1 MRFLTSK
8 AWFQGNFI
16 YKVIK
21 MLNFYDFEVF
31 EYDWL
36 VVIIN
41 PVDKTETVVVNDP
54 NKLQEYYDDHKRE
67 IWVGYNSKH
76 YDSYILKGI
85 LCGFNPKEISDY
97 IIVEGKP
104 GWRFSNAFRKVPLND
119 FDTMLKN
126 DRGLKSLECFMGN
139 DIEETSVP
147 FDIDRE
153 LTDNELRE
161 TIKYCRHDVEQTIE
175 VFLKRK
181 AEFDASM
188 GLIKIFKLPLSK
200 ISRTKAQLVSDIC
213 GGIGHKFDDEFEF
226 DFVTC
231 LSKIKKYRHVVEWY
245 KNPENHD
252 YKKELALDIAGV
264 PHVFAWGG
272 IHGAIPK
279 YVGEGIYLNADV
291 TAYYPSTQLR
301 YRFGYRNMSKPENFE
316 LIHSENLRL
325 KAIDKKARLPYKI
338 ADNSI
343 SGQLKDKHSKLY
355 DPRMNN
361 AVCINGQLML
371 LLLIEMVEP
380 HAQLI
385 QSNTD
390 GILLKL
396 NSIEDYERIDDIVYE
411 WERMTGMK
419 MEFDLFQRVFQ
430 KDVNNYVIVDSKGEY
445 KSKGTYV
452 KELSDLDYD
461 LAIVNRALINYMV
474 RGISVEQTVRECNSL
489 RDFQKLVKVSGK
501 YKGAWHNGSHLKN
514 KCFRVFA
521 SVDAHDTYIG
531 KYKTEGA
538 TIEKFANTPDHCFI
552 NNGDIRDS
560 GVPPKLDRQWYID
573 LANKRL
579 KQFGVI

>member
-1 MRFLTSK
+1 
-8 AWFQGNFI
+8 
-16 YKVIK
+16 

-31 EYDWL
+31 AHDWL

-41 PVDKTETVVVNDP
+41 PVDRTETVIVNNPDE
-54 NKLQEYYDDHKRE
+54 LQGYYDAHKNE

-76 YDSYILKGI
+76 YDAYILKGI
-85 LCGFNPKEISDY
+85 LCGFNPKEINDY
-97 IIVEGKP
+97 IIADGNP
-104 GWRFSNAFRKVPLND
+104 GWKFSRAFRKVPLND
-119 FDTMLKN
+119 FDVMLKN

-139 DIEETSVP
+139 SIEETSVP
-147 FDIDRE
+147 FNIDRK
-153 LTDNELRE
+153 LTEEEIQE

-188 GLIKIFKLPLSK
+188 GLIKIFDMPLSK

-213 GGIGHKFDDEFEF
+213 GGMGQKFKDEFEF
-226 DFVTC
+226 DFVPC
-231 LSKIKKYRHVVEWY
+231 LSKIKKYQRIVEWY
-245 KNPENHD
+245 KNPENRD
-252 YKKELALDIAGV
+252 YEKAQELNVAGV

-279 YVGEGIYLNADV
+279 YIGEGIYLNADV
-291 TAYYPSTQLR
+291 TAYYPSIQLQ
-301 YRFGYRNMSKPENFE
+301 YKFGYRNMANPENFE
-316 LIHSENLRL
+316 KIHSENLRL
-325 KAIDKKARLPYKI
+325 KATGDKKARLPFKI
-338 ADNSI
+338 ADNSM

-361 AVCINGQLML
+361 AVCVNGQLML

-380 HAQLI
+380 YAQLI

-396 NSIEDYERIDDIVYE
+396 NSMSDYYVIDDVVYE
-411 WERMTGMK
+411 WECLTGMK
-419 MEFDLFQRVFQ
+419 MEFELFQKVFQ
-430 KDVNNYVIVDSKGEY
+430 KDVNNYVIVDSKGKY
-445 KSKGTYV
+445 KSKGSYV

-461 LAIVNRALINYMV
+461 LAIVNKALINYMV
-474 RGISVEQTVRECNSL
+474 HGISVEQTVNSCESL

-501 YKGAWHNGSHLKN
+501 YKGAWHNGEWLKD

-521 SVDAHDTYIG
+521 SKDKRDTYIG
-531 KYKTEGA
+531 KYKVEGA
-538 TIEKFANTPDHCFI
+538 TIEKFANTSHNCFI
-552 NNGDIRDS
+552 VNGS
-560 GVPPKLDRQWYID
+560 VNGMSVPAKLDRQWYID

-579 KQFGVI
+579 RQFGVK

>member
-1 MRFLTSK
+1 
-8 AWFQGNFI
+8 
-16 YKVIK
+16 

-31 EYDWL
+31 AHDWL

-41 PVDKTETVVVNDP
+41 PVDKTETVIVNDP
-54 NKLQEYYDDHKRE
+54 NKLQEYYDAHKKE

-76 YDSYILKGI
+76 YDNYILKGI

-119 FDTMLKN
+119 FDAMLKN

-147 FDIDRE
+147 FDIDRK
-153 LTDNELRE
+153 LTYDELRE
-161 TIKYCRHDVEQTIE
+161 TIKYCRHDVEQTVE
-175 VFLKRK
+175 VFVRRK

-213 GGIGHKFDDEFEF
+213 GGIGQKFDDEFEF
-226 DFVTC
+226 DFVPC
-231 LSKIKKYRHVVEWY
+231 LSKIKKYRHIVEWY
-245 KNPENHD
+245 KNPQNHD
-252 YKKELALDIAGV
+252 YKKELAVSVAGV

-279 YVGEGIYLNADV
+279 YIGEGIYLNADV
-291 TAYYPSTQLR
+291 NAYYPSTQLQ
-301 YRFGYRNMSKPENFE
+301 YKFGYRNMSKPENFE
-316 LIHSENLRL
+316 LIHNENLRL

-361 AVCINGQLML
+361 AVCVNGQLML

-380 HAQLI
+380 YAQLI

-396 NSIEDYERIDDIVYE
+396 NSIRDYEKIDDIVYE
-411 WERMTGMK
+411 WECMTGMK
-419 MEFDLFQRVFQ
+419 MEFDLFYKVFQ
-430 KDVNNYVIVDSKGEY
+430 KDVNNYVIVDGEGKY

-474 RGISVEQTVRECNSL
+474 HGISVEQTVCECDSL
-489 RDFQKLVKVSGK
+489 RDFQKFVKVSNS
-501 YKGAWHNGSHLKN
+501 YSGAWHNGAYLKD

-521 SVDAHDTYIG
+521 SVDTGDTYIG
-531 KYKTEGA
+531 KYRSKGA

-552 NNGDIRDS
+552 DNGDINGAS
-560 GVPPKLDRQWYID
+560 VPAQLDKQWYID

-579 KQFGVI
+579 RQFGVI